1 MSSERDVVK
10 KVTLYV
16 THGDRLLAYLQ
27 PRYPKIL
34 PQVPGGTVEAGEALE
49 TAARRE
55 LAEETGLTQI
65 ATLRALGTRRYHF
78 VYRSFD
84 QIHIRNYFHVAL
96 EDSCQPGTSWSHV
109 EQNSSLGFGP
119 VEFSLFWLDF
129 DAAARDLGYG
139 FGEMLPDLR
148 ALLAAEKP
156 DAT

>member
-65 ATLRALGTRRYHF
+65 ATLRALGTRRY
-78 VYRSFD
+78 
-84 QIHIRNYFHVAL
+84 FHVAL